1 MDYNE
6 AFDAHRTHT
15 KHAMKTMRDGIR
27 LVGLLYLPFSPRV
40 WGRGRGERTTGDR
53 ERERTRKM
61 QEEDGS
67 GPWILYILME
77 NPITMFEVG

>member
-27 LVGLLYLPFSPRV
+27 LVGLLYLPLSPRA
-40 WGRGRGERTTGDR
+40 WGGVGDDRGER
-53 ERERTRKM
+53 ERERERKN
-61 QEEDGS
+61 EENAGRGRKWAMDFVYFNGKS
-67 GPWILYILME
+67 NHY
-77 NPITMFEVG
+77 V